1 MRGARRGDVQSGFR
15 RRDWNNGVWRRI
27 DALGLRHAFKRQ
39 FQHPVNPAYRNNFNT
54 IFDNIGNF
62 GESLTFS
69 SGMITSRMPP
79 RYAASSFSFNPPI
92 GNTSPLRVISPVI
105 AMSERTG
112 MPVNMETSAVAI
124 AIPAEGPSLGV
135 APSGTWIW
143 IS

>member
-54 IFDNIGNF
+54 IFDK
-62 GESLTFS
+62 
-69 SGMITSRMPP
+69 
-79 RYAASSFSFNPPI
+79 I

-135 APSGTWIW
+135 APSGTW
-143 IS
+143 